1 MLMYSISSI
10 PYYDSIKQEYQN
22 ILILNKM
29 PTGPLSLI
37 TRSVTLNKLSP
48 FEVNTNLCRKPNCV
62 IGIKSITCDNKLM
75 CIDDLPELFEY
86 LLNNGYTIDT
96 SITKILQK
104 TTVKMWGELICMIQY

>member
-1 MLMYSISSI
+1 
-10 PYYDSIKQEYQN
+10 
-22 ILILNKM
+22 
-29 PTGPLSLI
+29 
-37 TRSVTLNKLSP
+37 
-48 FEVNTNLCRKPNCV
+48 
-62 IGIKSITCDNKLM
+62 M